1 MPIVCKNFSELQKNV
16 LIEALTFMRDFDKK
30 KTPEKFEFLKI
41 QALKCGFDLRK
52 IKSKSSLNSAD
63 LTLLINKIDNITI
76 KRYIIL
82 QMILITIAAH
92 ELSDIELDLIYGIG
106 TKVGI
111 SVDKIDDFFLW
122 AAKGVEWQIEGAKI
136 VEEDL

>member
-1 MPIVCKNFSELQKNV
+1 MQILICLYCNILTFLGVCMPIVCKNFSELQKNV

-76 KRYIIL
+76 KRNTFLHHIIVRL
-82 QMILITIAAH
+82 NSFMFNSTVHTA
-92 ELSDIELDLIYGIG
+92 IG
-106 TKVGI
+106 KNFI
-111 SVDKIDDFFLW
+111 
-122 AAKGVEWQIEGAKI
+122 
-136 VEEDL
+136 